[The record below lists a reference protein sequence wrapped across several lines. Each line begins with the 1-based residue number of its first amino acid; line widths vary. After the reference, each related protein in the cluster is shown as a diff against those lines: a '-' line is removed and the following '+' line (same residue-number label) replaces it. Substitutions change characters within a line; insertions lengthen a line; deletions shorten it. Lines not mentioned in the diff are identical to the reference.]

1 MRTARI
7 ALIALLFTAASGA
20 GAAAQPA
27 APALVQPALNAA
39 VGLSVGVYGHVG
51 TVGVDFFYNRLAPYG
66 YWVDRPSYGWCWVPR
81 HIRHHW
87 RPYMYGHWVWTDYG
101 WTWVST
107 EPYGWAT
114 YHYGRWYDDPDYG
127 WEWVPGTDWGP
138 SWVSWRQGGDYVGWA
153 ALPPEVGWGGG
164 GLVTAS
170 FDLNTGIDPGWY
182 CFTHERNFLAANV
195 ASYIDSPAQN
205 VTIINNTTN
214 YTVYRSE
221 GGRVFAQGVPV
232 QQIQQVTGQP
242 VPQYRLA
249 AVNSGDPRV
258 ERVNGNTVSLFR
270 PAAVVQRANAPD
282 PPRVV
287 PQAVATGRIAQR
299 LVQERRPM
307 AQEFRLANAQ
317 QPGGART
324 AQGIAAR
331 QLQQQVQGGR
341 GAAGGVQPQQVQ
353 GGRNRQGIAAPPQQV
368 QGGRQAAATQG
379 RLQRQ
384 QQQIAR
390 QSTATQGR
398 LQRQQQQIGRQSAAA
413 QGRLQR
419 QAGRQPVVTQQGAVQ
434 RQQFQ
439 GRRQAAPSG
448 RFQQQ
453 PQLSRGGRQ
462 SAPPQQFP
470 RQGPAQAPRYQ
481 PQAQTRRQSAPPPQR
496 FQRQSAPPPQF
507 QRQAVAPRYQPQAQ
521 PRRQFSPPPQYQR
534 QSAPPPQRF
543 QRQSAPPPQFQR
555 QAAPPP
561 QRQAAIQRQAPPPQ
575 RQMAPPRQ
583 APPQRQAA
591 PPPQRAPRQAPPP
604 PQRRQ
609 PPGGTG

>member
-101 WTWVST
+101 WTWVSSSS

-114 YHYGRWYDDPDYG
+114 YHYGRWNMDPDYG

-164 GLVTAS
+164 GLVTTG
-170 FDLNTGIDPGWY
+170 FDLNTGIDPGRY
-182 CFTHERNFLAANV
+182 CFTRGRNFLAANV
-195 ASYIDSPAQN
+195 SSYIDPPAQN

-214 YTVYRSE
+214 YTGYRSE

-242 VPQYRLA
+242 VRQYRLA
-249 AVNSGDPRV
+249 ALNSGDPRV
-258 ERVNGNTVSLFR
+258 ARVSGNTVSLFR

-282 PPRVV
+282 PSRVAPR
-287 PQAVATGRIAQR
+287 AVATGRIAQQ
-299 LVQERRPM
+299 LVQERRPL
-307 AQEFRLANAQ
+307 AAEFRQANAQ

-331 QLQQQVQGGR
+331 QLPQQVQGGR
-341 GAAGGVQPQQVQ
+341 G
-353 GGRNRQGIAAPPQQV
+353 RQAIAAPQQV

-384 QQQIAR
+384 QQIAGP
-390 QSTATQGR
+390 SAANQGR
-398 LQRQQQQIGRQSAAA
+398 FQRQQQ
-413 QGRLQR
+413 L
-419 QAGRQPVVTQQGAVQ
+419 QAGRQPVVTQGGVQ

-439 GRRQAAPSG
+439 GRHQAAPSG
-448 RFQQQ
+448 RLQQQ

-462 SAPPQQFP
+462 SAPPAQFQG
-470 RQGPAQAPRYQ
+470 RQAPAQAPRYQ
-481 PQAQTRRQSAPPPQR
+481 QPAQTRRQSSPSPQR
-496 FQRQSAPPPQF
+496 IQRQATPPPQF

-521 PRRQFSPPPQYQR
+521 PRRQSSPPPQFQR

-543 QRQSAPPPQFQR
+543 QRQAAPPPQFQR
-555 QAAPPP
+555 QSAPPP
-561 QRQAAIQRQAPPPQ
+561 QRQAAVQRQAPPPPQQ
-575 RQMAPPRQ
+575 RQMAAPPRQ

-591 PPPQRAPRQAPPP
+591 PPPQRAPRQAPP
-604 PQRRQ
+604 QRRQ
-609 PPGGTG
+609 PPPGGTTG